1 MNKEDKIIE
10 KLKKS
15 QHRLDEM
22 PSSVAWQRLEARLD
36 ARKTTQKQRGI
47 NNNFIVMT
55 AAAVLFIGF
64 FGFLGWYFMANPTAQ
79 LAQNE
84 TTTTTPSEI
93 VTTEEIEDIAAVQ
106 AQPSAP
112 PTIVTDPNQTGR
124 ATPPI
129 ASNVKTTT
137 ASPASPSPTVQAAP
151 PAIIVEQ
158 PTISSAPA
166 PTKDDVPLIAHHKVP
181 TLPSEIKKETEEDL
195 AQENYALADEKI
207 TTTRGT
213 TTMSSTSKPT
223 TTAPPAPATIPIDK
237 ATPKNYDVPRNSPS
251 SIQEFSWLI
260 GTWTESTNNGISTEA
275 WTWSDNKTLKAEANV
290 NNNGKT
296 TFKETL
302 TIKETKSGLVL
313 TATIDTKK
321 TASYTLQSL
330 QNNRAIFVND
340 KMDFPHQIIIQQLGT
355 DLFSTTLVG
364 RGSLSNESQ
373 MNYITN
379 RNNVSPSNKEASRI
393 LKRAN

>member
-15 QHRLDEM
+15 QYRLDEM

-36 ARKTTQKQRGI
+36 ARKTTQKQRI
-47 NNNFIVMT
+47 NNNNFVVMT

-79 LAQNE
+79 LAQNQP
-84 TTTTTPSEI
+84 TTTSEI
-93 VTTEEIEDIAAVQ
+93 ATNEETEEIAAVQ
-106 AQPSAP
+106 VQPSAP

-129 ASNVKTTT
+129 ASNVKTTI

-158 PTISSAPA
+158 PTTSSVPT
-166 PTKDDVPLIAHHKVP
+166 PTKDDVPLIAHHKAP
-181 TLPSEIKKETEEDL
+181 TLPSETKKEAEEDL

-207 TTTRGT
+207 TTTKGT
-213 TTMSSTSKPT
+213 TTMSSTSKPI
-223 TTAPPAPATIPIDK
+223 TTAPAPTATIPIDK
-237 ATPKNYDVPRNSPS
+237 AAPKNYDVPRNSPS

-275 WTWSDNKTLKAEANV
+275 WTWSDTKTLKAEANV

-313 TATIDTKK
+313 TTAIDTKK
-321 TASYTLQSL
+321 TASYALQSL

-340 KMDFPHQIIIQQLGT
+340 KMDFPHQIIIQQLGN

-364 RGSLSNESQ
+364 RGNLSNESQ

-379 RNNVSPSNKEASRI
+379 RNNVSPSNKEASRV